1 MYFGQA
7 GRLPNDVETYDA
19 GYIAADLLY
28 SLRRNRRGFC
38 GRGAS
43 TVADEDTLLFE
54 QELLVGVDMMKM
66 MYSGTLNS
74 DPRPVIIS
82 ERLERLVAPPQSAV
96 AKCGAALGARLMS
109 SSIFRGCL
117 TCVIRQTVRC
127 ASSPINEAAKAFIRL
142 QRHTA
147 HARTHAHTLV
157 RRSNRRAPTM
167 KATVEQAM
175 VRNKSLSLLAL
186 RTSSTT

>member
-127 ASSPINEAAKAFIRL
+127 ASTEPH
-142 QRHTA
+142 QRSRKSAYPSSETYRS
-147 HARTHAHTLV
+147 RTHA
-157 RRSNRRAPTM
+157 RAPP
-167 KATVEQAM
+167 
-175 VRNKSLSLLAL
+175 
-186 RTSSTT
+186 RTQK